1 MCYLWKQR
9 NKIFGSIIFFLLWV
23 EREKSYLDKLVSGAK
38 TGFITG
44 SNIEENRGKIQDSF
58 DQSECSLGKFFF
70 FHVWCKSTRTPY
82 YKLLE
87 PRQTGTAK

>member
-58 DQSECSLGKFFF
+58 DQSECSLGKNFFF
-70 FHVWCKSTRTPY
+70 PCLV
-82 YKLLE
+82 
-87 PRQTGTAK
+87 